1 MVYNLFMAI
10 KVCVLGSGSKG
21 NSILVDNGRNRII
34 IDAGLT
40 ARTITQKLSEIDLS
54 LSEID
59 GILITHEHTDHIK
72 ALEILSRKVPVYA
85 HDYTMEA
92 ITQRYNIELKNQMNF
107 NSTEF
112 SIGSFDIQT
121 FRTSH
126 DAVHPLGYCISDCES
141 KITYATDTGYCSK
154 EFLKL
159 AKGSN
164 LIMIESNHDVDMLMN
179 GAYPPYLKR
188 RIISNKGH
196 LSNIACAMAVNELAQ
211 SGTRNFVLSHLSENN
226 NLPELAYWTNAD
238 YLKQK
243 GAIVGSD
250 IKLYVA
256 DQRQSSGFI
265 GSI

>member
-1 MVYNLFMAI
+1 MAI

-21 NSILVDNGRNRII
+21 NSILIDNGKNRVI

-40 ARTITQKLSEIDLS
+40 ARAIKQRLAQINLDLNQ
-54 LSEID
+54 ID

-72 ALEILSRKVPVYA
+72 ALEVLSKNVPVYA
-85 HDYTMEA
+85 HDYTMEE
-92 ITQRYNIELKNQMNF
+92 ITARYNIVLRSQMNF
-107 NSTEF
+107 SDTEF
-112 SIGSFDIQT
+112 SIGTLDIQT
-121 FRTSH
+121 FKTSH
-126 DAVHPLGYCISDCES
+126 DAVYPLGYCISDEES

-179 GAYPPYLKR
+179 GNYPAFLKR

-196 LSNIACAMAVNELAQ
+196 LSNIACAMAINELAEK
-211 SGTRNFVLSHLSENN
+211 GTRNFVLSHLSENN

-243 GAIVGSD
+243 GAVVGED
-250 IKLYVA
+250 VKLYVA
-256 DQRQSSGFI
+256 EQRCISGFI